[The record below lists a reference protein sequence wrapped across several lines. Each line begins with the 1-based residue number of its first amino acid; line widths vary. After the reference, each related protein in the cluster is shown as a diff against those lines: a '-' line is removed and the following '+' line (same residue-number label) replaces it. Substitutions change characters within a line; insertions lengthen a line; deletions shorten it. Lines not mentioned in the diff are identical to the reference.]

1 MTDLNQNPGQLY
13 DAFVSG
19 LQNYKDPALACVKRG
34 LALSLVGDPEE
45 TYFRAVQDAG
55 RVSAVMDLIT
65 VQAAGIVDLYYLLAA
80 SDRVFLHDLHGI
92 HAHLNRETKTLEGF
106 QPITGED

>member
-45 TYFRAVQDAG
+45 TYFRAVQDVG

-65 VQAAGIVDLYYLLAA
+65 VQDAGIVDLYYLLAA

-106 QPITGED
+106 QPITGEG